1 MPYRVMLD
9 TNIISNSLRYPEG
22 AAALRF
28 KSYEPGE
35 ICVSVVVSAE
45 LQFGAVKIG
54 SDRLFRQLD
63 EAAQLYDVVPWTIEI
78 VPFYAAARVAL
89 ERKGTPIGS
98 NDLLIAAH
106 ALALDLPIVTDNTRE
121 FSRVPNLRVENWL
134 D

>member
-28 KSYEPGE
+28 RSYGQGE

-54 SDRLFRQLD
+54 SDRLFRQLG

-106 ALALDLPIVTDNTRE
+106 ALALDLPLVTDNTRE